1 MAIVERFNGIHS
13 MTIYPAELSNCRG
26 QKVTGPNP
34 IGRNRSH
41 LHLSLTE
48 NHIIPWDPRTNIH
61 CFLYIL
67 FSSTFILISVISIY
81 VAHICQ
87 LKVAFKKVEHYSHK
101 CFDSFRTSVNTHT
114 TVIWKLPA
122 VGYDIPDMSFICC
135 LMLVSLPVSSA
146 NVRAAFYSLINDH
159 GSGSKL
165 V

>member
-1 MAIVERFNGIHS
+1 MERFNGIHS
-13 MTIYPAELSNCRG
+13 ITIDPGELLNYRG
-26 QKVTGPNP
+26 QKVTGSNP
-34 IGRNRSH
+34 IGKNRS
-41 LHLSLTE
+41 LLYLSLTE

-67 FSSTFILISVISIY
+67 FSSVVILISVTSIY

-87 LKVAFKKVEHYSHK
+87 LKVAFKEVEHYSQK

-114 TVIWKLPA
+114 TVICEITCCW
-122 VGYDIPDMSFICC
+122 YDMPVMSFICC

-146 NVRAAFYSLINDH
+146 NVRAAFYSFMTFINDL
-159 GSGSKL
+159 GSGREL

>member
-1 MAIVERFNGIHS
+1 MIQGSFWTTAYR
-13 MTIYPAELSNCRG
+13 
-26 QKVTGPNP
+26 
-34 IGRNRSH
+34 RSQVLTLLGKIDH
-41 LHLSLTE
+41 TYISHWLHE

-67 FSSTFILISVISIY
+67 FSSVVILISVTSIY

-87 LKVAFKKVEHYSHK
+87 LKVAFKEVEHYSQK

-114 TVIWKLPA
+114 TVICEITCCW
-122 VGYDIPDMSFICC
+122 YDMPVMSFICC

-146 NVRAAFYSLINDH
+146 NVSAAFYSFMTFINDL
-159 GSGSKL
+159 GSGREL